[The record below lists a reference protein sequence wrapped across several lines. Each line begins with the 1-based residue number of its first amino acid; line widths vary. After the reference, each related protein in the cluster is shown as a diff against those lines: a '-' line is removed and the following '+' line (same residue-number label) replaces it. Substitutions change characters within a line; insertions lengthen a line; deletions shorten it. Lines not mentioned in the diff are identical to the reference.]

1 MGTQEY
7 PEENDYSQFLS
18 AHSGSSNAYTSAENT
33 NYYFDVASNH
43 FYEALCR
50 FSSFFKSPLFSESC
64 TERELL
70 AVDSEHKKNIQQDYW
85 RLYQLEKDL
94 TDKNHVWNKFGTGN
108 LNTLKVVPEKMGLEI
123 REVLLDFYEKN
134 YSANIMKCV
143 ILGKESIE
151 TLKKYAIE
159 LFSAIADKNVQ
170 ISTWNHHPL
179 RKDQLQVKYWY

>member
-1 MGTQEY
+1 MGTEEY

-33 NYYFDVASNH
+33 NYFFDVSSDH
-43 FYEALCR
+43 FYEALRR

-94 TDKNHVWNKFGTGN
+94 SDKNHVWNKFGTGN
-108 LNTLKVVPEKMGLEI
+108 LNTLKITPENMGLNI
-123 REVLLDFYEKN
+123 RNVIIEFYEKN

-151 TLKKYAIE
+151 NLKQYATE
-159 LFSAIADKNVQ
+159 LFSAISNKNVQ
-170 ISTWNHHPL
+170 VAMWNHHPL
-179 RKDQLQVKYWY
+179 QKENLQVF